1 MRPEE
6 LEEWFKEQQ
15 KKLEAG
21 RKKYALPPS
30 DPPSEKRREGVEGVL
45 EELKDVLGIGKKKEL
60 VGSKFQAVFGIQPQ
74 SVVVREG
81 VGEAVAFLTRK
92 DMDENLVSSLEELV
106 SYVAGSGK
114 VVSLELKVRESE
126 KKKSKGWN
134 LSQFQGISTLIL
146 KFDKVEDGTHIEVEI
161 TARVE

>member
-1 MRPEE
+1 M
-6 LEEWFKEQQ
+6 EEWFKEQQ
-15 KKLEAG
+15 KKLEEG
-21 RKKYALPPS
+21 RKKYALPP
-30 DPPSEKRREGVEGVL
+30 PNPSSERRVEGIVGVL
-45 EELKDVLGIGKKKEL
+45 EELMDVLGIGKKKEL
-60 VGSKFQAVFGIQPQ
+60 VGGKFQAVFGIQPQ

-126 KKKSKGWN
+126 KRKSKGWN

-146 KFDKVEDGTHIEVEI
+146 KFDKVEDGTLIEVEI